1 MEKNNPIIDQ
11 TLFDLKLNEAQFYLE
26 QGLYD
31 EADKIYVSLIN
42 ELKQLPETKSSDI
55 QIRQLEAI
63 RQEYQT
69 ETKKDKVVV
78 KVLSDVDKRSDEVGL
93 KKSKIHQNDQDKF
106 TQHHKAISKDE
117 DYNIGELN
125 NDDINSDIDS
135 QIVAFINQMIIEAF
149 NKNAS
154 DIYIEPTINYNNL
167 SANFVGREQ
176 SGFKHYPDKSSDSN
190 IAKIRFRIDG
200 ICQAYTGIPNKF
212 ALHVIFKIKVMA
224 KMDITVRATPL
235 YGKIKFKSEPT
246 GAIELKAIT
255 IPTSGGKED
264 IVLKFFPAAKSME
277 LQTLGFLEHNL
288 KKFVEVINR
297 PFGLILVSGLS
308 GSGKTTT
315 LHSALKL
322 INRPEKKIWC
332 AEHPIEITQRGISQ
346 VEVQPQKGLNYPEL
360 IKAFIKSGADVIM
373 LGEIIDFSDK
383 KISYETT
390 SLAIK
395 ASLTGHLIFAGV
407 NASSISDTISELLEI
422 GVNPIHFSNALLC
435 ILNQKLIRRLC
446 EKCREPVSEEN
457 SKNILDMAFDEFG
470 KGESLLVD
478 SSRDTLGLFN
488 QIDKDKIRIYNHS
501 PDGCEDCGYTGYK
514 GRVAL
519 HELLIN
525 NDLIK
530 SLIKETS
537 LKETNFIEKA
547 EEGSM
552 NRVSY
557 FERVNCAINRLD
569 NSNIFAAGSYTLK
582 QDGILKVIAGITDI
596 DEIRRNTV

>member
-31 EADKIYVSLIN
+31 EADKIYVNLIN

-55 QIRQLEAI
+55 QIRQLESI

-69 ETKKDKVVV
+69 ETKKDKVAV
-78 KVLSDVDKRSDEVGL
+78 KISSDVDRRSDEAEL
-93 KKSKIHQNDQDKF
+93 KKSEVDQNNQDNSNQNNN
-106 TQHHKAISKDE
+106 TISKDD
-117 DYNIGELN
+117 DYNSGELN
-125 NDDINSDIDS
+125 NDGSNSDIDS
-135 QIVAFINQMIIEAF
+135 QVVAFINQMIIEAF

-154 DIYIEPTINYNNL
+154 DIYIEPTINANNL
-167 SANFVGREQ
+167 SANFIGKDQ
-176 SGFKHYPDKSSDSN
+176 SLFKTYSDKSSDSN

-200 ICQAYTGIPNKF
+200 ICQDYTGIPNKF

-264 IVLKFFPAAKSME
+264 IVLKFFPAAKPMDLE
-277 LQTLGFLEHNL
+277 NIGFLEHNL

-360 IKAFIKSGADVIM
+360 LKAFIKSGSDVVM
-373 LGEIIDFSDK
+373 LGDIIDFGEK
-383 KISYETT
+383 EISYETT

-407 NASSISDTISELLEI
+407 NSSSLSDTIRKVLEI
-422 GVNPIHFSNALLC
+422 GVNPIHFSEALLC

-446 EKCREPVSEEN
+446 EKCRELLSEES

-470 KGESLLVD
+470 KNK
-478 SSRDTLGLFN
+478 SSSVENREPLELFN

-537 LKETNFIEKA
+537 IKETNFIEKS
-547 EEGSM
+547 EESPK

-557 FERVNCAINRLD
+557 FERVNCAIQKLD
-569 NSNIFAAGSYTLK
+569 NSNIFTAGSYTLK

-596 DEIRRNTV
+596 DEIRDNTI

>member
-31 EADKIYVSLIN
+31 EADKIYLNLIN

-55 QIRQLEAI
+55 QIRQLESI

-69 ETKKDKVVV
+69 ETKKNKVTL
-78 KVLSDVDKRSDEVGL
+78 KISSDADRQSDETEL
-93 KKSKIHQNDQDKF
+93 KKSEVDQNNQDKSN
-106 TQHHKAISKDE
+106 QHNKSISKD
-117 DYNIGELN
+117 DYNSAELN
-125 NDDINSDIDS
+125 NDELNSDIDS
-135 QIVAFINQMIIEAF
+135 QVIAFINQMIIEAF

-154 DIYIEPTINYNNL
+154 DIYIEPTINANNL
-167 SANFVGREQ
+167 SANFIGRDQ
-176 SGFKHYPDKSSDSN
+176 SRFKTYSDKSSDSN

-200 ICQAYTGIPNKF
+200 ICQDYTGIPNKF
-212 ALHVIFKIKVMA
+212 ALHVIFKIKIMA
-224 KMDITVRATPL
+224 QMDITVRATPL
-235 YGKIKFKSEPT
+235 YGKIKFKSEST

-255 IPTSGGKED
+255 IPTSGVKED
-264 IVLKFFPAAKSME
+264 IVLKFFPAAKPMD
-277 LQTLGFLEHNL
+277 LQNLGLLEHNL
-288 KKFVEVINR
+288 KRFIEIINR

-346 VEVQPQKGLNYPEL
+346 VEVQPQKGLKYPEL
-360 IKAFIKSGADVIM
+360 LKAFIKSGSDVVM
-373 LGEIIDFSDK
+373 LGDIIDFGEK
-383 KISYETT
+383 ETSYETT

-395 ASLTGHLIFAGV
+395 ASLTGHLILAGV
-407 NASSISDTISELLEI
+407 SASSLSDTIRKVLEI
-422 GVNPIHFSNALLC
+422 GVNPIHFSDALLC
-435 ILNQKLIRRLC
+435 ILNQRLIRCLC
-446 EKCREPVSEEN
+446 EKCREPVSEQI
-457 SKNILDMAFDEFG
+457 SKNILDIAFDEFG
-470 KGESLLVD
+470 KGES
-478 SSRDTLGLFN
+478 SSVGNRDALGLFS
-488 QIDKDKIRIYNHS
+488 QIDKDKIKIYTHS
-501 PDGCEDCGYTGYK
+501 PDGCEDCSYTGYK

-537 LKETNFIEKA
+537 IKGTNFTEKIEDNDK
-547 EEGSM
+547 

-557 FERVNCAINRLD
+557 FERINCAIQKLD
-569 NSNIFAAGSYTLK
+569 NRNIFTTGNYTLK

-596 DEIRRNTV
+596 DEIIRNAI